1 MSLRILFCGLGTLSR
16 PPAGKYNGGEG
27 LKTVVLATDNPGK
40 AREVRT
46 ILAGL
51 PLRLETPAELGIRAK
66 VRETGQTFEENAVLK
81 ALTYAV
87 LAGRPA
93 IADDSGLEVPA
104 LGGAPGIHSARYAG
118 EGASDR
124 DRIEKLLRELAKAGT
139 ADRRAVF
146 RCVAALATPDGR
158 VWTRTGELWG
168 EIAPE
173 PRGEGGFGYDP
184 VFLVPELG
192 RTLAELSVEEKNA
205 LSHRGRAFRA
215 LAGLLAELVG
225 RGELENDC

>member
-1 MSLRILFCGLGTLSR
+1 MSR
-16 PPAGKYNGGEG
+16 PPPGKYNSGKG
-27 LKTVVLATDNPGK
+27 LKTVVLATNNPGK
-40 AREVRT
+40 VREIRT

-51 PLRLETPAELGIRAK
+51 PFCLKTPAELGIRAT
-66 VRETGQTFEENAVLK
+66 VRETGRTFEENAVLK
-81 ALTYAV
+81 ALTFAV

-104 LGGAPGIHSARYAG
+104 LGGAPGVHSARYAG
-118 EGASDR
+118 EHATDGER
-124 DRIEKLLRELAKAGT
+124 VEKLLAELARPGVT
-139 ADRRAVF
+139 DRRAVF

-192 RTLAELSVEEKNA
+192 RTLAELPAAEKNA

-215 LAGLLAELVG
+215 LGELVAELLG
-225 RGELENDC
+225 RGELEDDC

>member
-1 MSLRILFCGLGTLSR
+1 MKLVVLGT
-16 PPAGKYNGGEG
+16 N
-27 LKTVVLATDNPGK
+27 NPGK
-40 AREVRT
+40 VREIRT

-51 PLRLETPAELGIRAK
+51 GLCLKTPAELGIRAT
-66 VRETGQTFEENAVLK
+66 VRETGRTFEENAVLK
-81 ALTYAV
+81 ALSYAV

-93 IADDSGLEVPA
+93 IADDSGLEVLG
-104 LGGAPGIHSARYAG
+104 LGGAPGVHAARYAG
-118 EGASDR
+118 EDATDR
-124 DRIEKLLRELAKAGT
+124 DRIEKLLQELADRGT
-139 ADRRAVF
+139 GDRRAVF
-146 RCVAALATPDGR
+146 RCVAALAAPDGR

-192 RTLAELSVEEKNA
+192 RTLAELSAEEKNA

-215 LAGLLAELVG
+215 LAGLLAQLLG

>member
-1 MSLRILFCGLGTLSR
+1 MSRGA
-16 PPAGKYNGGEG
+16 PGKYNAVEG
-27 LKTVVLATDNPGK
+27 LKIVVLATNNPGK
-40 AREVRT
+40 VREIRD

-51 PLRLETPAELGIRAK
+51 PLCLKTPAELGIRAS

-87 LAGRPA
+87 MAGRPA

-104 LGGAPGIHSARYAG
+104 LGGAPGVHSARYAG
-118 EGASDR
+118 EDATDR
-124 DRIEKLLRELAKAGT
+124 ERIEKLLRELAETPA

-146 RCVAALATPDGR
+146 RCVAALAAPDGR

-168 EIAPE
+168 EVAPE

-192 RTLAELSVEEKNA
+192 RTLAELSPEEKNS

-215 LAGLLAELVG
+215 LAALMAELLG
-225 RGELENDC
+225 RGELEDDC

>member
-1 MSLRILFCGLGTLSR
+1 LSR
-16 PPAGKYNGGEG
+16 GATGKYNAGEG
-27 LKTVVLATDNPGK
+27 LKLIVLATNNPGK
-40 AREVRT
+40 VREIRD

-51 PLRLETPAELGIRAK
+51 PLRLKTPAELGIRAS

-87 LAGRPA
+87 MAGRPA

-104 LGGAPGIHSARYAG
+104 LGGAPGVHSARYAG
-118 EGASDR
+118 GDASDR
-124 DRIEKLLRELAKAGT
+124 ERIERLLRELEAARA

-168 EIAPE
+168 EVTPE
-173 PRGEGGFGYDP
+173 PRGRGGFGYDP

-192 RTLAELSVEEKNA
+192 RTLAELPLEEKNS
-205 LSHRGRAFRA
+205 LSHRSRAFRA
-215 LAGLLAELVG
+215 LAALMAELLG
-225 RGELENDC
+225 RGELEDDC